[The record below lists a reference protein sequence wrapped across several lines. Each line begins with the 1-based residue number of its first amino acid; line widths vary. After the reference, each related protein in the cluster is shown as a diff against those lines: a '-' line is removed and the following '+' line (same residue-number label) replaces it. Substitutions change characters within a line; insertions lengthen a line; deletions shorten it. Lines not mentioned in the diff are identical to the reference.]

1 MTTQVTGS
9 GVNFNG
15 STSGTILLTQPA
27 VAGSNTITLPAETG
41 TARTTV
47 SSGTVLQVV
56 NYTTGA
62 VATGTTTL
70 PYDDTIPQNTE
81 GNEYMSLAITP
92 KSATSKLLVEVV
104 WIGGNNYAGAQNITA
119 ALFVDSAAGSVAAST
134 QTCGQSY
141 VMAVPFSYSQTS
153 GGTSAITFKVR
164 AGSNAAGT
172 TTFNGYGSARFL
184 GGVYA
189 STITI
194 TEVVP

>member
-62 VATGTTTL
+62 VATGTTAI
-70 PYDDTIPQNTE
+70 PQDDTIPQITE
-81 GNEYMSLAITP
+81 GTQFMSLAITP
-92 KSATSKLLVEVV
+92 KSATSKLIIQVV
-104 WIGGNNYAGAQNITA
+104 ACLTSNVVDNICTALFQDATANALA
-119 ALFVDSAAGSVAAST
+119 ALNSVNSAAGWMLNH
-134 QTCGQSY
+134 SY
-141 VMAVPFSYSQTS
+141 VYYMTS
-153 GGTSAITFKVR
+153 GTTSSTTFRVR
-164 AGSNAAGT
+164 IGANGGT
-172 TTFNGYGSARFL
+172 TITFNGTAGGRLY
-184 GGVYA
+184 GGVMP
-189 STITI
+189 SSITI